1 MEIQHFHT
9 VNLQKEYSYMVRMDL
24 CPSRSQH
31 QKRCVSHPRTKWLL
45 PAMKFSNACVVTL
58 LAVADTRLTIREVG
72 SLTLSIPACIPTGRG
87 LRRHEK
93 WILKEMCFIKNPWSP
108 FSLMGVW
115 SMPT

>member
-1 MEIQHFHT
+1 MEIQLSLT
-9 VNLQKEYSYMVRMDL
+9 VNRPRAFCCIVLTDS
-24 CPSRSQH
+24 CPYKSLHR
-31 QKRCVSHPRTKWLL
+31 KNFALLRETKWLL

-58 LAVADTRLTIREVG
+58 LSVADTRLTIREVG
-72 SLTLSIPACIPTGRG
+72 SLTLSIPAYIPTGKEPHKHVR
-87 LRRHEK
+87 